1 MWQAGFAY
9 FLLIAT
15 GYTIIVPLKS
25 AGYEIPNTSMNDNET
40 MEMIKKLSPKERL
53 HLFDR
58 NVGNTCN
65 DLKKRGRS
73 ITRDDAKRMFIAM
86 TEGSMKNG
94 WDKDAAYKLADI
106 TMASIYLK
114 CPEVFDIR

>member
-1 MWQAGFAY
+1 MWQAS
-9 FLLIAT
+9 FLWFLIIAT
-15 GYTIIVPLKS
+15 GSTIIIPPKS
-25 AGYEIPNTSMNDNET
+25 VGYEMPNTSMDDNE
-40 MEMIKKLSPKERL
+40 MMDMIRKLSPKERL
-53 HLFDR
+53 HIFDK
-58 NVGNTCN
+58 NIGNTCN
-65 DLKKRGRS
+65 DLKRRGRP
-73 ITRDDAKRMFIAM
+73 ITGDDARRMFIAM